1 MKVSNHQT
9 KENNDAMKVSNH
21 QTKKN
26 DAMKENI
33 RRTTDDKRMM
43 RGNVDRRLVL
53 MFRRPTDDRTF
64 AQWDAESQVKFAQ
77 RVHQDGRNTSLLFQT
92 FCV

>member
-33 RRTTDDKRMM
+33 RRTTDGKRMM
-43 RGNVDRRLVL
+43 RRNVDRRLVL

-64 AQWDAESQVKFAQ
+64 AQVGCQIAGQIRPTTTRRPA
-77 RVHQDGRNTSLLFQT
+77 
-92 FCV
+92 